1 MRSPV
6 PAALSSLGL
15 ALLTGCSPAPEAPAP
30 AVFKTAAGD
39 VEYLMHYV
47 LEPAADKIWDSAGSV
62 FTEAGEEALH
72 PKTDEGWISVE
83 HAAAVI
89 SESGNL
95 LMIPGRTPAA
105 ADWTEYSQGL
115 VDTGK
120 TVLAAAQAKDPDALF
135 ETGGHLYNVCVAC
148 HQVYWRDEP
157 QRP

>member
-1 MRSPV
+1 MRLSAPLV
-6 PAALSSLGL
+6 ACAAALTLL
-15 ALLTGCSPAPEAPAP
+15 AGCSPTPEPAA
-30 AVFKTAAGD
+30 AVGFRTGAGD

-62 FTEAGEEALH
+62 FTSAGEETLH
-72 PKTDEGWISVE
+72 PKTDEGWIAVE

-89 SESGNL
+89 AESGNL
-95 LMIPGRTPAA
+95 LMIPGRAPAA

-120 TVLAAAQAKDPDALF
+120 TVLAAAQAKDPEALF

-148 HQVYWRDEP
+148 HQVYWREEP